1 LLGAKIVFDA
11 LHAALAAAG
20 GAGAAGAAGRHVSG
34 ELTP

>member
-1 LLGAKIVFDA
+1 LFGAKIVFDA

-34 ELTP
+34 EFTP